1 MNLILFGAPGAGKGT
16 QAVELAKRF
25 NLIHIS
31 TGEIFR
37 DAIAEHSEMG
47 EIANSYIS
55 KGNLVPD
62 DITVKIVKERLA
74 QEDCKNGFILDGFPR
89 TLPQAECLDQICLEL
104 NISIDHVIDIE
115 VNEDELIRRL
125 SGRRVC
131 KTCGASYHIDFNPS
145 KVENVCDKCNGELYT
160 RKDDEKESVAVRLK
174 TYKSSTMPLIYYYV
188 NKGILVEINGQQEI
202 NDVLNEIVEKIGE
215 KLKYDNNKND
225 S

>member
-16 QAVELAKRF
+16 QAVELARRF

-37 DAIAEHSEMG
+37 EAIAEHSEMG

-104 NISIDHVIDIE
+104 NINIDHVIDIE

-131 KTCGASYHIDFNPS
+131 KSCGASYHIDFNPS

-174 TYKSSTMPLIYYYV
+174 TYKSSTMPLINYYV

-215 KLKYDNNKND
+215 KL
-225 S
+225 

>member
-89 TLPQAECLDQICLEL
+89 TLHQAECLEGILSEL
-104 NISIDHVIDIE
+104 NIKIDFVIDIE
-115 VNEDELIRRL
+115 VSTEKLLERL

-131 KTCGASYHIDFNPS
+131 KDCGASFHVVLNKPR
-145 KVENVCDKCNGELYT
+145 VENICDECGGQLYT
-160 RKDDEKESVAVRLK
+160 RKDDNVESVAVRLK
-174 TYKSSTMPLIYYYV
+174 TYQAQTKPLIEYYK
-188 NKGILVEINGQQEI
+188 NKGILVEINGQQDI
-202 NDVLNEIVEKIGE
+202 NDVFKEIVSKLGE
-215 KLKYDNNKND
+215 
-225 S
+225 

>member
-74 QEDCKNGFILDGFPR
+74 QDDCKNGFILDGIPR

-174 TYKSSTMPLIYYYV
+174 TYKSSTMPLINYYV

-215 KLKYDNNKND
+215 KL
-225 S
+225 